1 MSTQQ
6 QGDRPMPPVRAGR
19 FGMSKMKNPPCPK
32 CARAMTVKQVMPV
45 LFAPNV
51 DDVIFGCED
60 CGTEAKHSVKRD

>member
-6 QGDRPMPPVRAGR
+6 QDDRPMPARAGL

-32 CARAMTVKQVMPV
+32 CARAMAVKQVMPV